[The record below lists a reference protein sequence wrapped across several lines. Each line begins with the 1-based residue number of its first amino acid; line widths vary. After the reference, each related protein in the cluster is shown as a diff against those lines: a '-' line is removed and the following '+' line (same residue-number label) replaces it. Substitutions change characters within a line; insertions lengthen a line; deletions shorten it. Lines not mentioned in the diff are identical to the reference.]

1 MKKIVSIYFKYSILF
16 LMLLPVVLI
25 SCEKTK
31 VQFGQ
36 AYVDNSYSNII
47 LVDTITAQLSTVFS
61 DSVSTAGS
69 GVMLAGN
76 YNDNAFGKITAKS
89 FFEIAPPA
97 LADLATNSAF
107 DSLRL
112 IIRPNKTYY
121 GDTSFNTQLSVYQLK
136 NNLSFPLYQTQFY
149 NTTDF
154 EVDPNPLGSINTLIY
169 PNNTDSVAIRLSDVT
184 GKNLFDLYKSK
195 DYVMQSVTNFLPY
208 FKGLQLAPS
217 TAGMHAIYGF
227 HDSLIMRMYYH
238 ETGVFI
244 VNKFLDFTF
253 YNSDNKQFSQVKADR
268 TGTPLAAF
276 NGTNKEVVST
286 SMGNSAYTQVL
297 TGFMAKI
304 KFPTLRNLL
313 LRPDYIKILKA
324 ELVIKP
330 LKSSYNAITPL
341 PPNLS
346 ATTTDQSNVLGAPLS
361 FSASGAVITQTGNL
375 ITDALY
381 NENTSYDYDVTSYL
395 QQQILIGSANQNGLL
410 LIPPFPA
417 SISSLDRLIIGDQK
431 NTQGSIQLKL
441 YYVSVNP

>member
-1 MKKIVSIYFKYSILF
+1 MKKIVRAYLKYSLLF
-16 LMLLPVVLI
+16 LILLSVLLI

-47 LVDTITAQLSTVFS
+47 LVDTITAALSTVFI
-61 DSVSTAGS
+61 DSVGTSHS

-76 YNDNAFGKITAKS
+76 YDDAAFGKITAKS

-97 LADLATNSAF
+97 ITALATNAAY

-121 GDTSFNTQLSVYQLK
+121 GDTSFSSQLSVYQVK
-136 NNLSFPLYQTQFY
+136 NDLSFPLYQTQFY

-154 EVDPNPLGSINTLIY
+154 DVDPNALGSINTLIY
-169 PNNTDSVAIRLSDVT
+169 PNYTDTVAIRLSDIT
-184 GKNLFDLYKSK
+184 GKNLFDLYKSN
-195 DYVMQSVTNFLPY
+195 DYVMQSATNFLPY

-227 HDSLIMRMYYH
+227 HDSLVMRMYYH
-238 ETGVFI
+238 ETNVFTE
-244 VNKFLDFTF
+244 NKFLDFTF
-253 YNSDNKQFSQVKADR
+253 YNADNKQFNQVKADR
-268 TGTPLAAF
+268 TGTPLAGF
-276 NGTNKEVVST
+276 NGADKEVVST
-286 SMGNSAYTQVL
+286 SMGNSAYTQIL

-313 LRPDYIKILKA
+313 LRPDFVKILKA
-324 ELVIKP
+324 DLIIKP

-341 PPNLS
+341 PPTLT
-346 ATTTDQSNVLGAPLS
+346 ATTTDQSNVLGPPLS
-361 FSASGAVITQTGNL
+361 ISTSAGSAIQTGSL
-375 ITDALY
+375 FIDALY
-381 NENTSYDYDVTSYL
+381 NENTSYDYDVTAYL
-395 QQQILIGSANQNGLL
+395 QQQILISSANQNGLL
-410 LIPPFPA
+410 LTPPSPA
-417 SISSLDRLIIGDQK
+417 SVSTLNRLIIGDQK
-431 NTQGSIQLKL
+431 NTQGAVQLKL